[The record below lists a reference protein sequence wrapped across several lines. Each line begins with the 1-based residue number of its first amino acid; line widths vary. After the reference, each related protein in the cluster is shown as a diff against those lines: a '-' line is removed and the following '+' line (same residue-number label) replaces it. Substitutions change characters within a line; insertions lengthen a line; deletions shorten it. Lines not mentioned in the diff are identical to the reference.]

1 MQKPMW
7 SHLRVQIKLALLP
20 LSAELYKIKNLNS
33 KHVWVWTQRP
43 GRRVC
48 KWWLND
54 FCSVYKNSSEFSNEA
69 MSNTFS
75 RNAGQ
80 NNTEMC
86 LKQLSAHTSHT
97 SHTQPHEI
105 LEDSHM
111 EIPHIKMTDSH
122 SPDLFRT
129 FRSKMIVHLRVDCVH
144 ALLNYRQDILVW
156 QRLFNGPSLATWQV
170 TW

>member
-97 SHTQPHEI
+97 HTHTHMRYWRTRPHGNTSYKNDRFTQPWPFPNFPEQN
-105 LEDSHM
+105 DSSS
-111 EIPHIKMTDSH
+111 EG
-122 SPDLFRT
+122 
-129 FRSKMIVHLRVDCVH
+129 
-144 ALLNYRQDILVW
+144 
-156 QRLFNGPSLATWQV
+156 RLCSRLAELSTRYPSLTAPL
-170 TW
+170 